1 MEFLCWFLQ
10 EKLGKNRGKS
20 SWGRMVSLS
29 SNFPFYSSSRIWRVH
44 AVHLPKLSVPRTKRK
59 GTACSGARRA
69 ASILLHTGT
78 PKGRNGVQLCT
89 PCSSNFP
96 PFLDAQG
103 AERRATVHAVL
114 MFQRRASWVV
124 WWTARRAALHGVQSL
139 CCAKSNLDL
148 LSRTPNALHTT
159 PLASWSDHLSP

>member
-1 MEFLCWFLQ
+1 MEFMCWFLQ

-29 SNFPFYSSSRIWRVH
+29 SNFPFYSSSRIWRVQ
-44 AVHLPKLSVPRTKRK
+44 AVQV
-59 GTACSGARRA
+59 
-69 ASILLHTGT
+69 
-78 PKGRNGVQLCT
+78 CT
-89 PCSSNFP
+89 PCTSLRCLFRV
-96 PFLDAQG
+96 LKQR
-103 AERRATVHAVL
+103 ERRAVVHAVL
-114 MFQRRASWVV
+114 LPIFMILRRQKEGTACIAARRAVVLTPCSWII

-139 CCAKSNLDL
+139 CCAISNLDL